1 MMAYI
6 LVYLFYLCV
15 PMKKAMHMMQQN
27 RYRKQ
32 RYCDWL
38 YKEIKIKYP
47 AIVKQASMLGVCY
60 VLFFVDNR
68 QQASLLGILVFI
80 YAYLQYRIEEK
91 VTYRKPLVW
100 TSRMKRLCACLVV
113 FHVIILYC
121 FLLCSISMQ
130 IVVTP
135 ILYGLPY
142 LMIIL
147 AHTVLEPIE
156 KLIQQMYQK
165 EAKDKLRSMK
175 DLYTIGITGS
185 YGKTSVKTILYYL
198 MQDSWTTL
206 MTPQSYNNPMG
217 ITLTIRK
224 YLNRLHE
231 VFLCEM
237 GADHVGDI
245 RELMEFVQPSIGVV
259 TAIGKQHLQ
268 TFHKIEHIQQEKM
281 QMVEKLPVDG
291 IAFLN
296 ADDPLITSYQIKNT
310 CKIIWY
316 GRSEKA
322 NYRYGNVSYD
332 ISGSHFTITHNHI
345 TYHFHTKLLGEHQI
359 ANITAAVAIA
369 HTLDIGW
376 QQLLTQVALL
386 PYIEHRL
393 QKREYAHYTILDDA
407 YNANPKGVQYALEV
421 LKQMKG
427 QRILV
432 TPGMIDLG
440 SLQEQEN
447 YKFGK
452 SMNGCADLVILV
464 GEIQTKAIYQGLKD
478 SGFMMKHVHI
488 ATSFTQAMQ
497 IVEQVAQEHSIV
509 LLENDLPDAF
519 HH

>member
-6 LVYLFYLCV
+6 LVYLFYLWV
-15 PMKKAMHMMQQN
+15 PIKKAMHMMQQN

-32 RYCDWL
+32 RYCTWL
-38 YKEIKIKYP
+38 YKEINIKYLTL
-47 AIVKQASMLGVCY
+47 IKQGSILCISY
-60 VLFFVDNR
+60 VLFFIDSK
-68 QQASLLGILVFI
+68 QQVSLLDVFVFI

-91 VTYRKPLVW
+91 ATYRKPLVW
-100 TSRMKRLCACLVV
+100 TARMKRLCICMIVL
-113 FHVIILYC
+113 HVIVVYC
-121 FLLCSISMQ
+121 FLLNSVVIQ
-130 IVVTP
+130 IALTP

-142 LMIIL
+142 IIILL
-147 AHTVLEPIE
+147 AHTLVDPIE
-156 KLIQQMYQK
+156 KMIQQMYQK
-165 EAKDKLRSMK
+165 EAKDKLKSMK
-175 DLYTIGITGS
+175 ELYKIGISGS
-185 YGKTSVKTILYYL
+185 YGKTSVKTILFYL
-198 MQDSWTTL
+198 LQDSWTTL

-217 ITLTIRK
+217 ITITIRK

-245 RELMEFVQPSIGVV
+245 SELMEFVQPSISVV

-268 TFHKIEHIQQEKM
+268 TFHSIENIQHEKM
-281 QMVEKLPVDG
+281 QMVEKLPIDG

-296 ADDPLITSYQIKNT
+296 ADDSLITSYPIKNT

-316 GRSEKA
+316 GKSVKA
-322 NYRYGNVSYD
+322 DYRYGNIAYD
-332 ISGSHFTITHNHI
+332 RNGSHFTITHHDI
-345 TYHFHTKLLGEHQI
+345 SYQFHTKLLGEHQI

-369 HTLDIGW
+369 HTLDISW

-393 QKREYAHYTILDDA
+393 QKREYAQYTILDDA

-421 LKQMKG
+421 LKQMRG
-427 QRILV
+427 QRIIV

-440 SLQEQEN
+440 MLQDQEN
-447 YKFGK
+447 YEFGK
-452 SMNGCADLVILV
+452 SIKGCADIVILV
-464 GEIQTKAIYQGLKD
+464 GEIQTKAIYKGLSD

-488 ATSFTQAMQ
+488 AQSFSQAMQ